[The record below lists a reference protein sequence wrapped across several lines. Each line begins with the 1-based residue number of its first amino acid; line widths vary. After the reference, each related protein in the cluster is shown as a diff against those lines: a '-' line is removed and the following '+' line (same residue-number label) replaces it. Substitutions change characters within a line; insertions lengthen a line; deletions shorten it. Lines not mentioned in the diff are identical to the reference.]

1 MTRSINSASQLGQTS
16 ITRPSNGCISKCQA
30 KDPTMAK
37 HGISLSLHSPVDDFK
52 TFIGGLSWSKNP
64 RSQLPSI
71 ATSTRSVAFQGSWT
85 VSSPDASI
93 SKATSAHTL
102 TFRSSPGKEAFS
114 GSSSMTKRKTSRICR
129 HGLTDCRSGL
139 LSRLR

>member
-1 MTRSINSASQLGQTS
+1 MIRSINSAFQLGQTN

-30 KDPTMAK
+30 KDLTMAK
-37 HGISLSLHSPVDDFK
+37 HGISLSLHSLLDDFNP
-52 TFIGGLSWSKNP
+52 FLGGLSWSKNP

-71 ATSTRSVAFQGSWT
+71 ATSTRSVASQGSWT
-85 VSSPDASI
+85 VSSPDAII

-102 TFRSSPGKEAFS
+102 TSRSSPGKGASS

-129 HGLTDCRSGL
+129 HGLIECRSGL
-139 LSRLR
+139 LSRLH